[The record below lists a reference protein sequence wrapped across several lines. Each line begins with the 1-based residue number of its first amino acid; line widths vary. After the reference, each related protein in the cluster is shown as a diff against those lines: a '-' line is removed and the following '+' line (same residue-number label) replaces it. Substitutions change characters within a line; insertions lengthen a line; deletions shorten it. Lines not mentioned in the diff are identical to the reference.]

1 MQKRFGNAG
10 AFEPSN
16 GRTDMT
22 DDKNKVDS
30 QLITGQESLRVFEGL
45 NRGMSRRDALR
56 MLGVAGIAAA
66 GAGSLFGSAGQVF
79 AATSASTG
87 QGKQG
92 GRIKVATSTSSTA
105 DTLDPAKGANYTDY
119 CRHNMFYN
127 GLAVLDAQLTPR
139 MALAESFDTDDAISW
154 TIKLR
159 KDVVF
164 HDGRPFTSADVVY
177 SLNRHKLPETGS
189 RVVAI
194 AQQLEEVKAVGPHE
208 VQIRLVSPNADLP
221 AILATT
227 YFLIVRDGTN
237 DFAIANGTGPFKC
250 AEFQPGVRSISARN
264 ASYWKP
270 GLPYL
275 DEIEFFSIPDEAA
288 RISALLAGDVDLI
301 NPINPRSVA
310 RIQESAK
317 VELMET
323 PTGGYTNLGLR
334 DNLGP
339 VQNPDFVLAMKY
351 LQDRKQINRVAFRG
365 YGVIANDQ
373 PVAPSNRYYFAGLPQ
388 REYDLDKARFH
399 LQKSGMAGRPLPLV
413 CSDAATGSVDIAQLL
428 QLSGQQIGLKLDIKR
443 MPADGYWS
451 SHWMKHP
458 LYFGNIGARPTVDLM
473 FSLFYQSSAGMN
485 ESGWK
490 NEQFDQL
497 LVAARGETDDAKR
510 KQMYGDMQVLV
521 NEHCGVGIAQFNS
534 SLDGHSVKLKGLTPH
549 PLGGMM
555 GYMFAENVWLDA

>member
-1 MQKRFGNAG
+1 
-10 AFEPSN
+10 
-16 GRTDMT
+16 MT
-22 DDKNKVDS
+22 DNKNKVDS

-56 MLGVAGIAAA
+56 MLGLAGVAMA

-79 AATSASTG
+79 ASAAGSA
-87 QGKQG
+87 GKGKRG
-92 GRIKVATSTSSTA
+92 GRIKVATATSSTA
-105 DTLDPAKGANYTDY
+105 DTLDPAKGGNYTDY

-127 GLAVLDAQLTPR
+127 GLAVLDAQLAPQ
-139 MALAESFDTDDAISW
+139 MALAESFDTSDAIFW
-154 TIKLR
+154 TVKLR

-164 HDGRPFTSADVVY
+164 HDGKPFTSADVVY
-177 SLNRHKLPETGS
+177 SLTRHKLPETGS
-189 RVVAI
+189 KVLTI
-194 AQQLEEVKAVGPHE
+194 AQQFEEVKATGPHE
-208 VQIRLVSPNADLP
+208 VQIRLASPNADLP

-227 YFLIVRDGTN
+227 HFHIVRDGTT

-264 ASYWKP
+264 DSYWKP

-301 NPINPRSVA
+301 NPVNPRSVS
-310 RIQESAK
+310 RILDSDK

-323 PTGGYTNLGLR
+323 PTGGYTNLIMR
-334 DNLGP
+334 DELGP

-351 LQDRKQINRVAFRG
+351 LQDRKQINRAAFRG
-365 YGVIANDQ
+365 YGQIANDQ
-373 PVAPSNRYYFAGLPQ
+373 PIAPSNRYHLAGLPQ
-388 REYDLDKARFH
+388 REYDPEKAKFH
-399 LQKSGMAGRPLPLV
+399 LQKSGMAGRPLSIV
-413 CSDAATGSVDIAQLL
+413 ASEAATGSLDIAQLL

-451 SHWMKHP
+451 NHWMKHP
-458 LYFGNIGARPTVDLM
+458 LGFGNIGARPTADLL
-473 FSLFYQSSAGMN
+473 FSLFFKSDAGNN

-510 KQMYGDMQVLV
+510 KQMYADMQVLV
-521 NEHCGVGIAQFNS
+521 HEHGGIGISQFNS
-534 SLDGHSVKLKGLTPH
+534 SLDGHNTKLKGLTPH
-549 PLGGMM
+549 PLGGLM
-555 GYMFAENVWLDA
+555 GYMFAEHAWLDA